1 MSLLGAAVVDSGAI
15 LTSGKVLICKLALK
29 RPLKFESC

>member
-1 MSLLGAAVVDSGAI
+1 MSLLGTAVVDSGAI
-15 LTSGKVLICKLALK
+15 LASGTVLVCKLALK